1 LPPLDTIDDDQHL
14 KATLHDDR
22 HLIDEE
28 KDNMASLV
36 KTAKL
41 AGVFVAA
48 LALTAPALRAAQ
60 PESGVGERQA
70 VVTALSETA
79 SATTSWVAESDGWHV
94 VTTVDIVLGRGSDAE
109 QHAVARFSAVLLPGQ
124 AELVSVPYALGEQ
137 PQVLRIR
144 RLDDR
149 MEVARIP
156 GSSV

>member
-1 LPPLDTIDDDQHL
+1 MTNL
-14 KATLHDDR
+14 
-22 HLIDEE
+22 
-28 KDNMASLV
+28 M
-36 KTAKL
+36 KTANL
-41 AGVFVAA
+41 AGA
-48 LALTAPALRAAQ
+48 LAIAVAVTAPDLRAAQ

-79 SATTSWVAESDGWHV
+79 SATTSWVAEADGWHV

-109 QHAVARFSAVLLPGQ
+109 QHAVARFTAVLLPGQ

-137 PQVLRIR
+137 QQVLRIR